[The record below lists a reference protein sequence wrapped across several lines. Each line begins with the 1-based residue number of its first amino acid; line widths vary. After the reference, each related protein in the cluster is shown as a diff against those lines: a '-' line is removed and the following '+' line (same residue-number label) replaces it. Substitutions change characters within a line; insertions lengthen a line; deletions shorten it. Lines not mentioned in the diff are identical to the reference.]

1 MNLLFDESENLDM
14 IHTVRECLYFFAL
27 VNLLIIIYL
36 TFL

>member
-14 IHTVRECLYFFAL
+14 IHTVRGCLYIFAL
-27 VNLLIIIYL
+27 VNRLIVIYL